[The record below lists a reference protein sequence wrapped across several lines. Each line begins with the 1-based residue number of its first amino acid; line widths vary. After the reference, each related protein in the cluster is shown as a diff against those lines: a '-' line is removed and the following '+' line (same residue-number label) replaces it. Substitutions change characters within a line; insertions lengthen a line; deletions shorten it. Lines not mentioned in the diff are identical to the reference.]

1 MKRFMWLV
9 RNEFKLALTAV
20 PIHLIAIFQ
29 PTLMYLLMATIMV
42 TPTFDMRV
50 VDANMPE
57 QERLLAAM
65 AQVGSPIGEPYIY
78 PILVDIAE
86 PIESQV
92 VSIEMMDGHLTAVQ
106 HYGYI
111 DSNVVKNYRNR
122 LTASVLRMWDQ
133 DLGGQAVAIAQYP
146 WMPEEIPY
154 NTFFGMAL
162 LPMAAFIAAA
172 MIGGYLT
179 AQEFEF
185 ETITEYRLSPLGFG
199 WVLAARLVRLILTGL
214 FAATF
219 LILATGLITGHWPS
233 ALWPVYLALLPVT
246 VVAGCLGV
254 LAGLLL
260 RSTLPAFV
268 IALGSGFGC
277 WLLGDGFGLA
287 AGFNR
292 TYEFISRFTPN
303 AHVVE
308 LTFPYYYFGYSV
320 GKPAQSILFLIGMC
334 IFILAAVTVVYR
346 QRLRAHQA

>member
-1 MKRFMWLV
+1 MKRFVWLV

-20 PIHLIAIFQ
+20 PIQLIAIFQ
-29 PTLMYLLMATIMV
+29 PTLMYVLMATIMV

-50 VDANMPE
+50 VDSSAPE
-57 QERLLAAM
+57 QEDLLTAM
-65 AQVGSPIGEPYIY
+65 AEVGSPIGVRYIN
-78 PILVDIAE
+78 PILVDADE

-92 VSIEMMDGHLTAVQ
+92 VSIENYGVELTAVQ

-122 LTASVLRMWDQ
+122 LTASVLNMWNQ
-133 DLGGQAVAIAQYP
+133 NLGGRAVTIEQYP

-154 NTFFGMAL
+154 ITYFGMAL
-162 LPMAAFIAAA
+162 LPTAAFIAAA

-199 WVLAARLVRLILTGL
+199 WVLAARLTRLVLTGL
-214 FAATF
+214 FAASF
-219 LILATGLITGHWPS
+219 LMLATGLITGRWPS
-233 ALWPVYLALLPVT
+233 ALWPIYLALLPVT
-246 VVAGCLGV
+246 VVAGCLGM

-260 RSTLPAFV
+260 RSTLPTFV

-292 TYEFISRFTPN
+292 TYEAVSRFTPN

-308 LTFPYYYFGYSV
+308 LTFPYYYFGYLVGDPGQSV
-320 GKPAQSILFLIGMC
+320 GMLLLMCVVILTV
-334 IFILAAVTVVYR
+334 VTLVYR
-346 QRLRAHQA
+346 QRVRAQQG

>member
-1 MKRFMWLV
+1 MNRFVWLV

-50 VDANMPE
+50 VESDALE
-57 QERLLAAM
+57 EADLLAAM
-65 AQVGSPIGEPYIY
+65 SQVGSPIGEPYIN
-78 PILVDIAE
+78 PILVDADD
-86 PIESQV
+86 PIESQAI
-92 VSIEMMDGHLTAVQ
+92 SIERVDERLTAVQ

-122 LTASVLRMWDQ
+122 LTASVLRMWNQ
-133 DLGGQAVAIAQYP
+133 DLGGDAVTIAQYP

-154 NTFFGMAL
+154 ITYFGLAL
-162 LPMAAFIAAA
+162 LPMGAFIAAA

-185 ETITEYRLSPLGFG
+185 ETITEYRLSPLRFG
-199 WVLAARLVRLILTGL
+199 WVLAARLTRLVLTGL

-219 LILATGLITGHWPS
+219 LILATGFVTGNWPN
-233 ALWPVYLALLPVT
+233 ALLPIYLALLPVT
-246 VVAGCLGV
+246 MVAGCLGV

-268 IALGSGFGC
+268 LALGMAFGC
-277 WLLGDGFGLA
+277 WLLGNGFGLA

-320 GKPAQSILFLIGMC
+320 GKPGQSMVILFLMC
-334 IFILAAVTVVYR
+334 VVVLAVVAFVYR
-346 QRLRAHQA
+346 RRVRAHQA

>member
-1 MKRFMWLV
+1 MKRFIWLV

-29 PTLMYLLMATIMV
+29 PTVMYLLMATIMV

-50 VDANMPE
+50 VDSDAPG

-65 AQVGSPIGEPYIY
+65 SQVGSPIGEPYIN
-78 PILVDIAE
+78 PIRVDADE

-92 VSIEMMDGHLTAVQ
+92 VSIEMYNDRFTAVQ

-122 LTASVLRMWDQ
+122 LTASVLNMWNQ
-133 DLGGQAVAIAQYP
+133 ELGASAVKIEQYP
-146 WMPEEIPY
+146 WMPLEISY
-154 NTFFGMAL
+154 DTYFGMAL
-162 LPMAAFIAAA
+162 LPVAAFIAAA

-185 ETITEYRLSPLGFG
+185 ETITEYRLSPLGSG
-199 WVLAARLVRLILTGL
+199 WVLAARLTRLVLTGL
-214 FAATF
+214 LAATF
-219 LILATGLITGHWPS
+219 LMLSTGWVTGRWPS
-233 ALWPVYLALLPVT
+233 ALLPVYLALLPVAFF
-246 VVAGCLGV
+246 AGCLGV

-268 IALGSGFGC
+268 VALGSGFGC

-292 TYEFISRFTPN
+292 TYETISRFTPN

-308 LTFPYYYFGYSV
+308 LTFPYYYFGYPV
-320 GKPAQSILFLIGMC
+320 GKPVQSAVVLVSMC
-334 IFILAAVTVVYR
+334 VVMLVAVALVYR
-346 QRLRAHQA
+346 RRVRAHQM